1 MQLERGSNKN
11 LMKFSKEKS
20 NVLPLRRN
28 NPRHHYMLGA
38 TKLEI
43 GSAEN
48 DVGVLV
54 GTKLNMSQQ
63 HAPVAK
69 KANSILGC
77 IINSMASRSREV
89 LLPLYSA
96 LVRSFGVVCPVLS
109 SSDHS

>member
-20 NVLPLRRN
+20 NVLPLSRN

-63 HAPVAK
+63 HALATNKAK
-69 KANSILGC
+69 NILGC
-77 IINSMASRSREV
+77 IRQNIGSRLREV
-89 LLPLYSA
+89 I
-96 LVRSFGVVCPVLS
+96 FLS
-109 SSDHS
+109 TLHW